1 MAYGNT
7 QGKKDK
13 TVAYGSTQ
21 GKTDKTVAY
30 GNTQGKIDKTVA
42 YGKAQCE
49 KQTKQWHTVKDNVM
63 KESGIL

>member
-1 MAYGNT
+1 M
-7 QGKKDK
+7 
-13 TVAYGSTQ
+13 AYGSTQ

-49 KQTKQWHTVKDNVM
+49 KQTKQWHTVKDKVM

>member
-13 TVAYGSTQ
+13 AVAYGSTQ

-49 KQTKQWHTVKDNVM
+49 KQTKQWHTVKDKVM